1 MLKKIITLVTML
13 LTLNSFAGYT
23 IGTPFGGGVSGKLTI
38 KELTERFKSETPMC
52 FKQGRS
58 IKKAVPNKAYL
69 KKYGNDKTPCQRKWV
84 SVINIG
90 DLDAQAQQIVLGY
103 KK

>member
-13 LTLNSFAGYT
+13 LTLNSFANFT

-38 KELTERFKSETPMC
+38 KELHARFKSNTPMC
-52 FKQGRS
+52 FKRGRS

-69 KKYGNDKTPCQRKWV
+69 AKYGKDQTPCKRKWV
-84 SVINIG
+84 SVINLS
-90 DLDAQAQQIVLGY
+90 DLDQNAQQ
-103 KK
+103 